1 MGATVE
7 PMAQSRARRSS
18 SALEVTEKPE
28 TFRDLRSKAGLS
40 QASLAEL
47 AGISRTTIWRIE
59 SGRDRNQKTDTLQA
73 LARAMRVPLVQLI
86 QVLSGAA
93 ADADAD
99 V

>member
-47 AGISRTTIWRIE
+47 AGVSRTTIWRIE
-59 SGRDRNQKTDTLQA
+59 SGRDRNQQTDTLQA
-73 LARAMRVPLVQLI
+73 LSKALGVSLVTLI
-86 QVLSGAA
+86 QVLSGSAT
-93 ADADAD
+93 DASTAG
-99 V
+99 

>member
-59 SGRDRNQKTDTLQA
+59 SGRDHNQKTDTLQA
-73 LARAMRVPLVQLI
+73 LARALGVSLVRLI
-86 QVLSGAA
+86 QVLSGVASGSDAA
-93 ADADAD
+93 G
-99 V
+99 